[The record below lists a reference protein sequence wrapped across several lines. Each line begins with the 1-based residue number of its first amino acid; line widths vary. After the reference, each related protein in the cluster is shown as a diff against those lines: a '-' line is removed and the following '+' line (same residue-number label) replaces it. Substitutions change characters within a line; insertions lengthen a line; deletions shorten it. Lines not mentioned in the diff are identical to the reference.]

1 MNGKRELPIV
11 DELSLAEAAKAL
23 DLDRRTVKKL
33 IEQGVLRARLASPP
47 GSLRPRY
54 RLPAE
59 EVIAYRNTY
68 RTFQSPRASD
78 GKQAAPQ
85 RRVGEL
91 LHIRLRKPNS

>member
-1 MNGKRELPIV
+1 MNDKKELPIV
-11 DELSLAEAAKAL
+11 EELSLAETAKAL

-54 RLPAE
+54 RLPVE

-68 RTFQSPRASD
+68 RTFQSPRASG
-78 GKQAAPQ
+78 GKQAASP
-85 RRVGEL
+85 RHVGEL
-91 LHIRLRKPNS
+91 PHIRLRSPKS